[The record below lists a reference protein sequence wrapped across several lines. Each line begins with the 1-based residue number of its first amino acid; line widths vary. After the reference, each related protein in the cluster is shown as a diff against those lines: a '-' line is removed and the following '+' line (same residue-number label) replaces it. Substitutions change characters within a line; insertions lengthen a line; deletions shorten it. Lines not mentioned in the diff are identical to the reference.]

1 LRRFAGTPHIARL
14 VHGAGLVVNGLG
26 PPRVPRVEHRH
37 EREAHVSQMPT
48 PGEIDHRLVRRA
60 RDGDAEALR
69 ALVSRAYPF
78 VRRWALVRTGDPTEA
93 DDLTQDVLVH
103 VMQRLDGFQGSG
115 RFTTWLYTVVRRAAA
130 DRFRR
135 QARRRRLERDPRTGT
150 EVVPD
155 AEASPAARVASG
167 ESMAV
172 VDALFRRLPARQREV
187 FDLAELQGLTSPE
200 IAERLGIE
208 PVSVRAHLFK
218 ARRTLRAMILEH
230 HPQLA
235 PEGTHDV

>member
-1 LRRFAGTPHIARL
+1 
-14 VHGAGLVVNGLG
+14 
-26 PPRVPRVEHRH
+26 
-37 EREAHVSQMPT
+37 MPT
-48 PGEIDHRLVRRA
+48 AGELDHRLVRRA

-69 ALVSRAYPF
+69 ALVSGAYPL

-135 QARRRRLERDPRTGT
+135 QARRRRLEGDPRTAA
-150 EVVPD
+150 EVAPEPD
-155 AEASPAARVASG
+155 PSPAEGVASG
-167 ESMAV
+167 ESLAV
-172 VDALFRRLPARQREV
+172 VEAFFHRLPARQREI
-187 FDLAELQGLTSPE
+187 FDLAELQGLASTE

-218 ARRTLRAMILEH
+218 ARRTLRALILEH
-230 HPQLA
+230 HPHLA